1 MAGLPPPLAIGPR
14 SPSSSRRVS
23 GRIPRPP
30 PPPPAPRP
38 QAPVRDPGLRAPSPS
53 PAPFLRQAP
62 AMQWPVSGALSS
74 HLHGDAPALHGGEA
88 VGQREARGA
97 NPVPGA
103 LHRVGLREVG
113 THGGG
118 WPAARGAGERDATL
132 AGAGAGAPGARVA
145 GSGPGCTAD
154 ARCRRKARGRPG
166 GGNGTGAGRERKRK
180 PRSSRP
186 RPTGAVSRC
195 GRSFP

>member
-1 MAGLPPPLAIGPR
+1 MAALSAPPAIAPR
-14 SPSSSRRVS
+14 SPKLKLLPLRQDPALAAASRTVVAGSRQ
-23 GRIPRPP
+23 G
-30 PPPPAPRP
+30 
-38 QAPVRDPGLRAPSPS
+38 PSPEESPIPS
-53 PAPFLRQAP
+53 PAPFLCQALAVQRP
-62 AMQWPVSGALSS
+62 ASGALSP

-103 LHRVGLREVG
+103 LHRVGLGEVG

-118 WPAARGAGERDATL
+118 WPAACEAGERDATL

-145 GSGPGCTAD
+145 GSKPGCAAD
-154 ARCRRKARGRPG
+154 ARSRRKARGGPG

-180 PRSSRP
+180 RAAPDPALLAR
-186 RPTGAVSRC
+186 
-195 GRSFP
+195 